1 MKAIAVQFY
10 SHGNPIAHMNAI
22 YLMFQV
28 VQSKQRL
35 QKKRKKSPFNYN
47 LNNNTKCSQG
57 SDIRNTITLRK
68 KKKTTLI
75 QIKNYTNQR
84 FDSELLSH
92 AYEVNISINQMA
104 NSTSKIWGALIF
116 LIPVACWLNQWTQL
130 ARLSNSL

>member
-1 MKAIAVQFY
+1 
-10 SHGNPIAHMNAI
+10 
-22 YLMFQV
+22 MFQV

-35 QKKRKKSPFNYN
+35 QKKKKMSPFNYN

-104 NSTSKIWGALIF
+104 NSTSKI
-116 LIPVACWLNQWTQL
+116 
-130 ARLSNSL
+130 